1 MASPL
6 ERGRIRS
13 IAEERGMGDI
23 AGAILKQY
31 NLLQICNVS
40 EHEIKLN
47 IILAITGDLF
57 P

>member
-1 MASPL
+1 MAPPL
-6 ERGRIRS
+6 ERGRIWS
-13 IAEERGMGDI
+13 IAEERGMGDT
-23 AGAILKQY
+23 AEAILKQY

-40 EHEIKLN
+40 EHETKLN